1 MFKVRNKTRKLNS
14 LSVIINVVIDDFE
27 HLYTQSIAKIKFK
40 TRDSPERRHW

>member
-27 HLYTQSIAKIKFK
+27 HLYTHFIAKIKFK
-40 TRDSPERRHW
+40 TRDSPEGRHW